1 MANKEISKVNPS
13 IKKLKLLVT
22 IVDRS
27 KALFYSDLI
36 EQFEVNM
43 QTVIFGKGT
52 AASEMLSY
60 LGLAETEKAV
70 ILSVIREDKT
80 SEILETLS
88 EKFQNVKNGKGI
100 AYTIPLK
107 SVIGVSIYQF
117 LSNSK
122 VFKKEEQSN
131 E

>member
-27 KALFYSDLI
+27 KALFYTDLI

-43 QTVIFGKGT
+43 QTVVYGKGT

-60 LGLAETEKAV
+60 LGLAEIEKAKNALFFCFAPHFPAV
-70 ILSVIREDKT
+70 ICY
-80 SEILETLS
+80 
-88 EKFQNVKNGKGI
+88 KFNNLPMGYRSG
-100 AYTIPLK
+100 L
-107 SVIGVSIYQF
+107 
-117 LSNSK
+117 
-122 VFKKEEQSN
+122 
-131 E
+131 

>member
-43 QTVIFGKGT
+43 QTVILGKGT

-70 ILSVIREDKT
+70 ILSFIREDKT

-88 EKFQNVKNGKGI
+88 EKFQKVKNGKGI

-122 VFKKEEQSN
+122 VFKKEEQ
-131 E
+131 

>member
-1 MANKEISKVNPS
+1 MANNEISKVNPS

-27 KALFYSDLI
+27 KALFYTDLI

-43 QTVIFGKGT
+43 QTVVYGKGT
-52 AASEMLSY
+52 AGSEMLSY

-70 ILSVIREDKT
+70 ILSFVKEDKVK
-80 SEILETLS
+80 EVLETLS
-88 EKFQNVKNGKGI
+88 EKFQKVKNGKGI

-107 SVIGVSIYQF
+107 SIIGVSIYQF

-122 VFKKEEQSN
+122 VFKKEE
-131 E
+131 

>member
-1 MANKEISKVNPS
+1 MAKKEISRVNPS

-27 KALFYSDLI
+27 KALFYMDLI

-43 QTVIFGKGT
+43 QTVIYGKGT
-52 AASEMLSY
+52 AGKEILSY

-70 ILSVIREDKT
+70 IFSFIREDKT
-80 SEILETLS
+80 KDILETIS
-88 EKFQNVKNGKGI
+88 DKFEKVKNGKGI

-107 SVIGVSIYQF
+107 SIIGVSIYQF
-117 LSNSK
+117 LSNSQT
-122 VFKKEEQSN
+122 FKKEAQVN

>member
-27 KALFYSDLI
+27 KALFYSELI

-43 QTVIFGKGT
+43 QTVILGKGT

-70 ILSVIREDKT
+70 ILSFIREDKT

-88 EKFQNVKNGKGI
+88 EKFQKVKNGKGI